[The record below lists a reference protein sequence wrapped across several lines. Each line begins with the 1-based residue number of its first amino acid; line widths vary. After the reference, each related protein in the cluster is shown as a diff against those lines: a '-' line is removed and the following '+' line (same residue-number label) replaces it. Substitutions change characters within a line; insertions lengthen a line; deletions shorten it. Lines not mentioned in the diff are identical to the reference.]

1 MEIIVAPGAGF
12 CFGVKNAVSIAENL
26 GGKACVLGELIHNRS
41 VLKKLEDRGV
51 ITVSSPEDCPKGRTL
66 VIRSHGES
74 GAVFRK
80 IEELGLTYID
90 ATCPFVKKIHE
101 LIERAG
107 NEGKTVIIIGDK
119 GHPEV
124 VGSAGWT
131 EGKCLIIS
139 SEEEA
144 DQADIAPDEPCCC
157 VVQTTF
163 DAQLYNKII
172 KIIENKCKS
181 VEINRTICYT
191 TSQRQ
196 KEAEELSRSCDAV
209 LVVGDKHS
217 SNTGKLYKIAASHCP
232 NTYFVEN
239 IADLSAVAKNITRL
253 GITAGASTP
262 QELIEEVKQ
271 QMSETQENKAMETV
285 AETTPV
291 EPAAQETA
299 AQEPEV
305 KAAEEAAPA
314 EAAQETEAPAAQEEV
329 KAPKKESFA
338 ELLEKSERRSS
349 SGVKEGK
356 LYKGCKVI
364 TATAD
369 GIYISF
375 GGKKDGFIDKKD
387 AELDGVEY
395 DPANYKK
402 DDLIDAIVINNS
414 GKSNKDAIAFSKKLV
429 DERRKAKEEIE
440 KVLRGS
446 EFKATVS
453 EVVKGG
459 LIAKMEPYTIFIPAS
474 QIRIGYV
481 NDLEKYLGKTLRLR
495 MIQPKKKGEA
505 AEGENAEAPA
515 ADQSEIKITGR
526 RIVAS
531 QRVILEEEKAKK
543 EEELWAFMEPGKIV
557 QGKVKRFAEFG
568 AFVNVHGYDCLAHI
582 SDLSYYKIDKP
593 EEVLEKDKTY
603 DFVILKVDRENGR
616 VSLGYKQLQKKPY
629 EIAAEKFP
637 VGSVITGPV
646 RSVFPYG
653 AFVLIDRDVDGLI
666 PVAEISHSYTK
677 DATQVF
683 KVGDEVTA
691 KIIKFDDNKITLSI
705 KALTPDKPEAEEV
718 EISDEEYQEAKEKR
732 ASKNA
737 SKFDRT
743 AAHAAPKKKKA
754 VREAGEPETGSW
766 KSGDSTNATLGDL
779 FKGLN
784 LDFEDE
790 KADDKKED

>member
-1 MEIIVAPGAGF
+1 MEIVVAPGAGF
-12 CFGVKNAVSIAENL
+12 CFGVKNAVAIAEGL
-26 GGKACVLGELIHNRS
+26 GKKACVLGELIHNRS
-41 VLKKLEDRGV
+41 VLKRLEEKGV
-51 ITVSSPEDCPKGRTL
+51 ITVDSPEKCPKDRTL

-74 GAVFRK
+74 KAVFEE
-80 IEELGLTYID
+80 IERLGISYSD

-101 LIERAG
+101 LIAQAG
-107 NEGKTVIIIGDK
+107 ETGKTVIIIGDK

-124 VGSAGWT
+124 VGSSGWT
-131 EGKCLIIS
+131 EGRCVIVS
-139 SEEEA
+139 TEQEA
-144 DQADIAPDEPCCC
+144 LQADIAANEECCC

-172 KIIENKCKS
+172 KIIQNKCKS
-181 VEINRTICYT
+181 VDINRTICYT

-209 LVVGDKHS
+209 LVLGDKHS
-217 SNTGKLYKIAASHCP
+217 SNTGKLFKIAAQNCP
-232 NTYFVEN
+232 KTYFVEN

-271 QMSETQENKAMETV
+271 QMSEAQENKAMENI

-291 EPAAQETA
+291 EPVAQETT
-299 AQEPEV
+299 EV
-305 KAAEEAAPA
+305 KAAEEAAVQ
-314 EAAQETEAPAAQEEV
+314 EAAPAAEAPKAQDESA
-329 KAPKKESFA
+329 APKKESFA
-338 ELLEKSERRSS
+338 ELLEKSEKHSS

-356 LYKGCKVI
+356 LYRNCKVI
-364 TATAD
+364 NATAD
-369 GIYISF
+369 GIYINF

-395 DPANYKK
+395 DPANYNPN
-402 DDLIDAIVINNS
+402 DPIDAIVISNS
-414 GKSNKDAIAFSKKLV
+414 GKTNKDAIAFSKKAV
-429 DERRKAKEEIE
+429 DERKKAKEESE
-440 KVLRGS
+440 KALRGS

-495 MIQPKKKGEA
+495 MVPPKKKGEA
-505 AEGENAEAPA
+505 AEGEDAPV
-515 ADQSEIKITGR
+515 DQSEIKISGR

-677 DATQVF
+677 DATQVY

-691 KIIKFDDNKITLSI
+691 KIIKFDDNKITLSV
-705 KALTPDKPEAEEV
+705 KALEAEKPEAEDV
-718 EISDEEYQEAKEKR
+718 EITEEEYQEAKEKR

-737 SKFDRT
+737 SKFDRSAT
-743 AAHAAPKKKKA
+743 HAAPKKKKA
-754 VREAGEPETGSW
+754 AREEGEAESTSW
-766 KSGDSTNATLGDL
+766 KAGDSSNATLGDL

-784 LDFEDE
+784 FDFEEE
-790 KADDKKED
+790 KKDDKKED

>member
-1 MEIIVAPGAGF
+1 
-12 CFGVKNAVSIAENL
+12 
-26 GGKACVLGELIHNRS
+26 
-41 VLKKLEDRGV
+41 
-51 ITVSSPEDCPKGRTL
+51 
-66 VIRSHGES
+66 
-74 GAVFRK
+74 
-80 IEELGLTYID
+80 
-90 ATCPFVKKIHE
+90 
-101 LIERAG
+101 
-107 NEGKTVIIIGDK
+107 
-119 GHPEV
+119 
-124 VGSAGWT
+124 
-131 EGKCLIIS
+131 
-139 SEEEA
+139 
-144 DQADIAPDEPCCC
+144 
-157 VVQTTF
+157 
-163 DAQLYNKII
+163 
-172 KIIENKCKS
+172 
-181 VEINRTICYT
+181 
-191 TSQRQ
+191 
-196 KEAEELSRSCDAV
+196 
-209 LVVGDKHS
+209 
-217 SNTGKLYKIAASHCP
+217 
-232 NTYFVEN
+232 
-239 IADLSAVAKNITRL
+239 
-253 GITAGASTP
+253 
-262 QELIEEVKQ
+262 
-271 QMSETQENKAMETV
+271 MSEAQENKAMENI

-291 EPAAQETA
+291 EPVAQEMT
-299 AQEPEV
+299 EV
-305 KAAEEAAPA
+305 KAAEEAAVQ
-314 EAAQETEAPAAQEEV
+314 EAAPAAEAPKAQDESA
-329 KAPKKESFA
+329 APKKESFA
-338 ELLEKSERRSS
+338 ELLEKSEKHSS

-356 LYKGCKVI
+356 LYRNCKVI
-364 TATAD
+364 NATAD
-369 GIYISF
+369 GIYINF

-395 DPANYKK
+395 DPANYNPN
-402 DDLIDAIVINNS
+402 DPIDAIVISNS
-414 GKSNKDAIAFSKKLV
+414 GKTNKDAIAFSKKAV
-429 DERRKAKEEIE
+429 DERKKAKEESE
-440 KVLRGS
+440 KALRGS

-495 MIQPKKKGEA
+495 MVPPKKKGEA
-505 AEGENAEAPA
+505 AEGEDAPV
-515 ADQSEIKITGR
+515 DQSEIKISGR

-677 DATQVF
+677 DATQVY

-691 KIIKFDDNKITLSI
+691 KIIKFDDNKITLSV
-705 KALTPDKPEAEEV
+705 KALEAEKPEAEDV
-718 EISDEEYQEAKEKR
+718 EITEEEYQEAKEKR

-737 SKFDRT
+737 SKFDRSAT
-743 AAHAAPKKKKA
+743 HAAPKKKKA
-754 VREAGEPETGSW
+754 AREEGEAESTSW
-766 KSGDSTNATLGDL
+766 KAGDSTNATLGDL

-784 LDFEDE
+784 FDFEEE
-790 KADDKKED
+790 KKDDKKED

>member
-1 MEIIVAPGAGF
+1 MDIIVAPGAGF

-26 GGKACVLGELIHNRS
+26 GAKACVLGELIHNRT
-41 VLKKLEDRGV
+41 VLKKLESKGV
-51 ITVSSPEDCPKGRTL
+51 VTVSSPDACPEGRTL

-74 GAVFRK
+74 RAVFDRIK
-80 IEELGLTYID
+80 ELGKEYID

-101 LIERAG
+101 LIAKAG
-107 NEGKTVIIIGDK
+107 KDGKTVIIIGDK

-131 EGKCLIIS
+131 EGRCIIVS
-139 SEEEA
+139 TEEEA
-144 DQADIAPDEPCCC
+144 LNLDITPDEKCCS

-209 LVVGDKHS
+209 LVVGDRHS
-217 SNTGKLYKIAASHCP
+217 SNTGKLYKIAASRCP
-232 NTYFVEN
+232 RTYFVEN

-271 QMSETQENKAMETV
+271 QMSETQENKAIENV

-291 EPAAQETA
+291 EPAAQETTA
-299 AQEPEV
+299 ETTEV
-305 KAAEEAAPA
+305 KAVEETAVQSDAK
-314 EAAQETEAPAAQEEV
+314 EAEAPAAKEEA
-329 KAPKKESFA
+329 KAAPKKETFA
-338 ELLEKSERRSS
+338 ELLEKSEKHSS
-349 SGVKEGK
+349 SGLKEGK

-364 TATAD
+364 NATAD
-369 GIYISF
+369 GIYINF

-395 DPANYKK
+395 DPANYQPN
-402 DDLIDAIVINNS
+402 DSIDAIVISNS
-414 GKSNKDAIAFSKKLV
+414 GKTNKDAVAFSKKMV
-429 DERRKAKEEIE
+429 DERKKVREEAEKA
-440 KVLRGS
+440 LRGS

-495 MIQPKKKGEA
+495 MIQAKKKGEN
-505 AEGENAEAPA
+505 AEGEEGTET
-515 ADQSEIKITGR
+515 DQTEIKITGR

-531 QRVILEEEKAKK
+531 QRVILEEEKARK

-582 SDLSYYKIDKP
+582 SDLSYHKIDKP

-637 VGSVITGPV
+637 VGTVITGTV

-653 AFVLIDRDVDGLI
+653 AFVLIDQDVDGLI

-691 KIIKFDDNKITLSI
+691 KIIKFEDNKITLSI
-705 KALTPDKPEAEEV
+705 KALTPEKVEAEEV
-718 EISDEEYQEAKEKR
+718 EITDEEYQEAKEKR

-737 SKFDRT
+737 SKFDRSAT
-743 AAHAAPKKKKA
+743 HAAPKKKKA

-766 KSGDSTNATLGDL
+766 KAGDSTNATLGDL

-784 LDFEDE
+784 FDFEDE
-790 KADDKKED
+790 KKEGKKED